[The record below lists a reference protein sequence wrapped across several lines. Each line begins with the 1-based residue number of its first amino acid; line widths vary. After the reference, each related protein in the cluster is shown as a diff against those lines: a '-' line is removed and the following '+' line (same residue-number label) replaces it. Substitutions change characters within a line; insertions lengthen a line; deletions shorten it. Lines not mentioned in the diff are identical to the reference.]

1 MDLET
6 EKKLFLESRAVK
18 RNHRHDEHCETK
30 RMKAADDRSR
40 LVEAA
45 TAAATLKEALA
56 EAAAAAAAES
66 AAAAATLE
74 EALAEAAAA
83 AAAESTAPQPSPKS
97 LFQTGQS
104 VLNWWAPW
112 FKDCGPGQHPR
123 TYKGKQRP
131 SWYMSEIVS
140 VAGWRG
146 DVPYAGTLMS
156 GFMYLVY

>member
-66 AAAAATLE
+66 
-74 EALAEAAAA
+74 
-83 AAAESTAPQPSPKS
+83 TAPQPSPKS

-112 FKDCGPGQHPR
+112 FKECGPGQHPR

-140 VAGWRG
+140 VAGWRD
-146 DVPYAGTLMS
+146 DVPYAGALMS